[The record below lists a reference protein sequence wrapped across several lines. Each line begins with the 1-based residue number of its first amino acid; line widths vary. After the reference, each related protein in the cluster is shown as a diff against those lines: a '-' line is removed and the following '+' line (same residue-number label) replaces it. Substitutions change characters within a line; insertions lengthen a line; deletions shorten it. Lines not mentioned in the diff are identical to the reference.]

1 MACDKWIFL
10 HTTVSLLFASTEER
24 LGKQRNLGMN
34 APKLVGGKGSG
45 ELCPATRDFSL
56 AHTTSEQSRR
66 RVAEN
71 MRRHSKGRK
80 REGPVAGRFRKM
92 GK

>member
-34 APKLVGGKGSG
+34 APKLVG
-45 ELCPATRDFSL
+45 ER
-56 AHTTSEQSRR
+56 E
-66 RVAEN
+66 VA
-71 MRRHSKGRK
+71 SYAQLLGIS
-80 REGPVAGRFRKM
+80 P
-92 GK
+92 